1 MKLRSIYFE
10 NFQLR
15 RNILRNSKLV
25 INDKILNFEI
35 LIVTSKTNK
44 IMGLIRE
51 PLNIDLVINSNANA
65 QELEKIDSM
74 IQKLKS
80 ESVVKY
86 DSLDDALKFKNDSA
100 RSYLKTAKLP

>member
-1 MKLRSIYFE
+1 
-10 NFQLR
+10 
-15 RNILRNSKLV
+15 
-25 INDKILNFEI
+25 
-35 LIVTSKTNK
+35 
-44 IMGLIRE
+44 MGMVKE

-74 IQKLKS
+74 IQDLKG

-86 DSLDDALKFKNDSA
+86 DFLDDALKAKNDSA